1 MQINMKNYTLHQNCV
16 DILEHNDTIERIF
29 FNENSGKVYF
39 RDKIGSII
47 GIKHPGIFL
56 GVDLHGIEYFL
67 HNHYQFGTA
76 CLVTGNEFKQR
87 MPIWLY
93 ELKYTNSPL
102 RVIQIALDEVKRKER
117 YHVVNYN
124 CQDYVNLASNNQRK
138 SESVDKIASNFF
150 FGTLLFVGL
159 SLAFGED

>member
-1 MQINMKNYTLHQNCV
+1 MKDYILYQNCV
-16 DILEHNDTIERIF
+16 DIKEDNGTTKRIF
-29 FNENSGKVYF
+29 FNKNSGKVYY
-39 RDKIGSII
+39 RKKLGSLI

-56 GVDLHGIEYFL
+56 GLDLYGIEYFL
-67 HNHYQFGTA
+67 HNHYLTGTA
-76 CLVTGNEFKQR
+76 CLVTGDEFKQN
-87 MPIWLY
+87 MPIALY

-102 RVIQIALDEVKRKER
+102 TVIKIGLDEVIRKER

-138 SESVDKIASNFF
+138 SESVEKITSNLF

>member
-1 MQINMKNYTLHQNCV
+1 MKNYTLYQNCV
-16 DILEHNDTIERIF
+16 DIIENNGTIKRIF

-39 RDKIGSII
+39 RYKIGSII

-67 HNHYQFGTA
+67 HNHYQLGTA
-76 CLVTGNEFKQR
+76 CLVTGNDFKQG
-87 MPIWLY
+87 MPIGLY
-93 ELKYTNSPL
+93 ELKYTNPPL

-124 CQDYVNLASNNQRK
+124 CQDYVNLATNNQRR
-138 SESVDKIASNFF
+138 SESIEKIASNLF

-159 SLAFGED
+159 SLVFDND